1 MMNPL
6 SSPAQIH
13 SVSIV
18 IYQEIMHNSFT
29 ILPPYRDEPE
39 EKCFNGR
46 IVFQSTPRAQATI
59 VFRPSWE
66 VSYHPCSPYH
76 LHFIGLIPLLIP

>member
-13 SVSIV
+13 SISIV

-29 ILPPYRDEPE
+29 ILPPYQDEPE
-39 EKCFNGR
+39 EKRFNGR
-46 IVFQSTPRAQATI
+46 ITFQPTLRAQATI
-59 VFRPSWE
+59 VFYPSWE
-66 VSYHPCSPYH
+66 ISRFPCSPTIY
-76 LHFIGLIPLLIP
+76 ILLLLSPF